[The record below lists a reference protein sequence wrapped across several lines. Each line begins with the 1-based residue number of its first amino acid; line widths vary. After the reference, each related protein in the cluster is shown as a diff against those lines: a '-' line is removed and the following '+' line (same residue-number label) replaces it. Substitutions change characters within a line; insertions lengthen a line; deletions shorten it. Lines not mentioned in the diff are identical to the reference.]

1 MLVPFGMWICGF
13 LLVVTLGTAAKR
25 RLLKILLWTL
35 PVFLL
40 PAAWSV
46 YVMVVISRHGL

>member
-1 MLVPFGMWICGF
+1 MFVPLGMWICGF
-13 LLVVTLGTAAKR
+13 LLVVALGKAEKR

-46 YVMVVISRHGL
+46 SIMVAISRHGL